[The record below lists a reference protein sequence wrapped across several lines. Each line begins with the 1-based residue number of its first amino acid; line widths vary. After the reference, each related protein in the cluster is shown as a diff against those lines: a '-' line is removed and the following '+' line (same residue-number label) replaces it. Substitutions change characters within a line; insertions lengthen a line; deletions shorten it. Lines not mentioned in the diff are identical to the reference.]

1 MKVLELCLSDGHG
14 GLELYVDK
22 VARHL
27 TASGAEPVVVVRAGT
42 RLDERLREAGI
53 QAEYLWVRNR
63 HLPLLAA
70 RRLARL
76 IDQTGVD
83 VIHMH
88 WGKDLPLAV
97 LARRF
102 ARRPVRLVYTRQMAI
117 TRPKFDVF
125 HRFLY
130 RHVDAYVCITRKLQ
144 EDARRFLPMPAGDI
158 RLLYYGV
165 ADPGAPDAE
174 TCRRF
179 AAEAGFDEGVFRIG
193 LFGRIEHGK
202 GQHLLLEAVDTLT
215 REGRDVKAVLIGHP
229 MTQACLDELLADAR
243 ARGIGERFSHYGF
256 HDSPQTIMGCFDV
269 VVLATYAET
278 FGLVLIEAM
287 RAGTAVV
294 GTNAGGV
301 PEIIKDGETGLLF
314 EPGNAA
320 GLADALRRLQEDVAF
335 RRRLAEQ
342 GKAFADAQFS
352 EERHFA
358 ELEKILAGEMPD

>member
-1 MKVLELCLSDGHG
+1 MKILELCLSRGFG

-22 VARHL
+22 VARHFAS
-27 TASGAEPVVVVRAGT
+27 TAHDCLAVVYPDT
-42 RLDERLREAGI
+42 LLDKRLREAGSVPH
-53 QAEYLWVRNR
+53 YLRVRNR

-70 RRLARL
+70 RKLAKL
-76 IDQTGVD
+76 IDANGID

-102 ARRPVRLVYTRQMAI
+102 ARRPVRLIYTRQMAI

-130 RHVDAYVCITRKLQ
+130 RHVDSYVCITRKLQ
-144 EDARRFLPMPAGDI
+144 EDARGFLPMPAEDV

-165 ADPGAPDAE
+165 ADPGPVDAE

-202 GQHLLLEAVDTLT
+202 GQHLLLEAVDTLN
-215 REGRDVKAVLIGHP
+215 REGRDIKAVLIGHP
-229 MTQACLDELLADAR
+229 MTQAYLDKLLQSAR
-243 ARGIGERFSHYGF
+243 ERGLEKHFSHYGF
-256 HDSPQTIMGCFDV
+256 HDNPQSIMGCFDV

-301 PEIIKDGETGLLF
+301 PEIIRDGETGLLF
-314 EPGNAA
+314 EPGDAA
-320 GLADALRRLQEDVAF
+320 GLAAALRRLQEDVAF
-335 RRRLAEQ
+335 REALAAQ
-342 GKAFADAQFS
+342 GKAFADTQFS
-352 EERHFA
+352 EERHFV
-358 ELEKILAGEMPD
+358 ELEKILAGEKQG